1 MLPYIQ
7 KHVTDIAMFGK
18 ENATKEIILDKT
30 VIFQKKKKNGEKAKK
45 TILF

>member
-30 VIFQKKKKNGEKAKK
+30 VIF
-45 TILF
+45 